1 MMIEKNE
8 KITKMMEELTDQEK
22 IRMFYELAKEF
33 VYLDD
38 EEFDELDDDMQNLI
52 ENIANVV
59 NDIENL

>member
-38 EEFDELDDDMQNLI
+38 EEFDEFDDDMQNLI

>member
-52 ENIANVV
+52 EDIANVV

>member
-1 MMIEKNE
+1 MIEKDE

-22 IRMFYELAKEF
+22 IRMFYELAKEI

-38 EEFDELDDDMQNLI
+38 VEFEELDYNMQNLI
-52 ENIANVV
+52 EDIANVV

>member
-1 MMIEKNE
+1 MIEKNE

-22 IRMFYELAKEF
+22 IRMFYELAKEI

-38 EEFDELDDDMQNLI
+38 GEFEELDYDMQNLI
-52 ENIANVV
+52 EDIANVV

>member
-1 MMIEKNE
+1 MMIEKNQ
-8 KITKMMEELTDQEK
+8 KIQTMLNNLSDKEK

-38 EEFDELDDDMQNLI
+38 DMQNLI
-52 ENIANVV
+52 EDIANVV

>member
-1 MMIEKNE
+1 MMIEKNQ
-8 KITKMMEELTDQEK
+8 KIETMLNDLSDQEK

>member
-1 MMIEKNE
+1 MIEKNE

-22 IRMFYELAKEF
+22 IRMFYEIAKEI

-38 EEFDELDDDMQNLI
+38 GEFEEFDYDMQELI
-52 ENIANVV
+52 EDIANVV

>member
-22 IRMFYELAKEF
+22 IRMFYELAKEI

-38 EEFDELDDDMQNLI
+38 EEFEELDYDMQELI
-52 ENIANVV
+52 EDIANVV

>member
-8 KITKMMEELTDQEK
+8 KITKMMKELSDKEK
-22 IRMFYELAKEF
+22 IRIFYDIAKEI

-38 EEFDELDDDMQNLI
+38 GEFEELDNDMQTLI
-52 ENIANVV
+52 EDIANVI

>member
-8 KITKMMEELTDQEK
+8 KITKMMEELSEKEK

-33 VYLDD
+33 ADLD
-38 EEFDELDDDMQNLI
+38 EGEFEALDSDMQNLM
-52 ENIANVV
+52 EDIANVV

>member
-1 MMIEKNE
+1 MMIEKNQ
-8 KITKMMEELTDQEK
+8 KIETMLNDLSNKEK

-33 VYLDD
+33 VCLDD